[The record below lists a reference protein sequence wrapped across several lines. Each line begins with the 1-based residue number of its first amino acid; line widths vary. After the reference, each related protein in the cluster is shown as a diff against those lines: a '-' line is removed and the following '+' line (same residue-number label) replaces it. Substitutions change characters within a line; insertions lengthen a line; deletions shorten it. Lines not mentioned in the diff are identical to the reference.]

1 MVKGRSQGCPFS
13 PFLFHIILEVLY
25 IFGRKKLLLL
35 KDDMSV
41 NVENPKETI
50 TTTTKKSPGI
60 KDSRK
65 VTEDKVNILKSIT
78 FLFTDNKQIEFET
91 KNIVLFTLIPKNI

>member
-78 FLFTDNKQIEFET
+78 SLFTDNKQIEFET

>member
-50 TTTTKKSPGI
+50 TTTTKSPGI
-60 KDSRK
+60 KIVERLQK
-65 VTEDKVNILKSIT
+65 
-78 FLFTDNKQIEFET
+78 T
-91 KNIVLFTLIPKNI
+91 KLIY

>member
-1 MVKGRSQGCPFS
+1 
-13 PFLFHIILEVLY
+13 
-25 IFGRKKLLLL
+25 
-35 KDDMSV
+35 MSV

-60 KDSRK
+60 RDCRK

-78 FLFTDNKQIEFET
+78 FLFTDNKQIEFARIAFQHLLACIRPLESKST
-91 KNIVLFTLIPKNI
+91 CAF